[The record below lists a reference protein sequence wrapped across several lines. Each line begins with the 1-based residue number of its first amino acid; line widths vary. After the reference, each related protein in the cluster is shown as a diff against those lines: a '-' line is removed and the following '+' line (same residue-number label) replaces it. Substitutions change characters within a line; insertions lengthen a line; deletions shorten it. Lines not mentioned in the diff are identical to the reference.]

1 MRMDLGTRNTLL
13 YDFMHGMTAVSLE
26 MSDEPIFISSKSV
39 WVRIERMVGFAE
51 VSNHEFISC
60 NCFCILNEF
69 SDCLLSFYNGKWVI
83 LSTNISHFVMS
94 N

>member
-51 VSNHEFISC
+51 VSIQGIVAEGRNRASEHRRSLQQGVFSC
-60 NCFCILNEF
+60 PA
-69 SDCLLSFYNGKWVI
+69 
-83 LSTNISHFVMS
+83 
-94 N
+94 